1 MINCKDCQRA
11 LTFDEWHI
19 SKKGNKIPLDA
30 ETFEPHRCQESL
42 NAWRLMH
49 PLICKQCGETQI
61 YFDDKVTSASGKLIP
76 LEAAN
81 GNAHNCPKSQYH
93 YRSR

>member
-30 ETFEPHRCQESL
+30 ETFES
-42 NAWRLMH
+42 A
-49 PLICKQCGETQI
+49 PLSRIVKRMA
-61 YFDDKVTSASGKLIP
+61 FDAPFDMQTVW
-76 LEAAN
+76 
-81 GNAHNCPKSQYH
+81 
-93 YRSR
+93 